1 MLQKI
6 FKRTVKASKV
16 SRKNVIKSLK
26 RMKKFMKKFRIKFF
40 RVATVEEKS
49 I

>member
-6 FKRTVKASKV
+6 FKRTVKASRV

-26 RMKKFMKKFRIKFF
+26 RMK
-40 RVATVEEKS
+40 S

>member
-6 FKRTVKASKV
+6 IKRTVKASKV

-26 RMKKFMKKFRIKFF
+26 RMKKFVKKFRNRFF
-40 RVATVEEKS
+40 LE
-49 I
+49 